1 MSNQPQ
7 QQQTNGAFQMPVIFT
22 PKALVNAR
30 EKMGFTQARLA
41 HAFGT
46 SQNNVSKW
54 EAGAVRPSLANM
66 LMIEDFIRQAD
77 DFEAAHQEATKT
89 TELVPVQ
96 QELPEDDGPAWWPD
110 GEPQSHIL
118 DREDG
123 PAYRIKG
130 WQLGYGEGASPN
142 GSKCTARLFV
152 TVKGTTMVEIRYLG
166 SGRCYVTSG
175 SKGYVVGR
183 LQALPWAQHLVRSQ
197 GIEAF
202 EDFDG

>member
-7 QQQTNGAFQMPVIFT
+7 QQHTNGTFEMPVVFT
-22 PKALVNAR
+22 PEALINAR

-54 EAGAVRPSLANM
+54 EAGAARPSLPNM
-66 LMIEDFIRQAD
+66 LKVEDFIRQAD
-77 DFEAAHQEATKT
+77 AFEAAHQAATAGT
-89 TELVPVQ
+89 ALVPVAQ
-96 QELPEDDGPAWWPD
+96 DTPAWWPD
-110 GEPQSHIL
+110 DEPQTHIV

-130 WQLGYGEGASPN
+130 WQLGFGEGVSPN
-142 GSKCTARLFV
+142 GSECTARLFV
-152 TVKGTTMVEIRYLG
+152 TVKGTTMVEVRYLG